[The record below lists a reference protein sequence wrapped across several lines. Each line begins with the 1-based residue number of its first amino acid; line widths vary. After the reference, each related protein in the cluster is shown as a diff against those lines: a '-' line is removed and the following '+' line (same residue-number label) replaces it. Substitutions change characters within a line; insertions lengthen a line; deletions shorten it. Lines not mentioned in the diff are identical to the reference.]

1 MKIIK
6 HPVTLKDKFTERKL
20 KIQKENSTFAHVQR
34 GENEVFDLFMD
45 QADSLSNTEKQL
57 LEETE
62 LFNKTLLKDKKLL
75 SLSEKINDVPRTKQ
89 QILQYKEITGKLL
102 NVAEKCGAVH
112 LRQNMKIAFD
122 LMLENSKH
130 LDLRI

>member
-20 KIQKENSTFAHVQR
+20 KIQKENSPFAHVQR

>member
-1 MKIIK
+1 M
-6 HPVTLKDKFTERKL
+6 
-20 KIQKENSTFAHVQR
+20 KIQKHCITLRDKFREQKINIRKENAPFAHIPR
-34 GENEVFDLFMD
+34 GENKAFDTFMD
-45 QADSLSNTEKQL
+45 RADSLGNTEKGL
-57 LEETE
+57 LKETK
-62 LFNKTLLKDKKLL
+62 LFNKALLKDKKLL
-75 SLSEKINDVPRTKQ
+75 LLSEKINDVPKTKQ
-89 QILQYKEITGKLL
+89 QIAEYKEITGKLL

>member
-20 KIQKENSTFAHVQR
+20 KIQKENSPFAHVQR

-45 QADSLSNTEKQL
+45 QADSLSNT
-57 LEETE
+57 
-62 LFNKTLLKDKKLL
+62 D
-75 SLSEKINDVPRTKQ
+75 
-89 QILQYKEITGKLL
+89 
-102 NVAEKCGAVH
+102 VAEKCGAVH

>member
-1 MKIIK
+1 
-6 HPVTLKDKFTERKL
+6 
-20 KIQKENSTFAHVQR
+20 
-34 GENEVFDLFMD
+34 MD

>member
-20 KIQKENSTFAHVQR
+20 KIQKENSPFAHVQR

-89 QILQYKEITGKLL
+89 QILQYHVL
-102 NVAEKCGAVH
+102 NMEK
-112 LRQNMKIAFD
+112 KY
-122 LMLENSKH
+122 
-130 LDLRI
+130 

>member
-20 KIQKENSTFAHVQR
+20 KIQKENSPFAHVQR
-34 GENEVFDLFMD
+34 GENEVFELFMD

-62 LFNKTLLKDKKLL
+62 LFNKTLLKDKNFYHYPK
-75 SLSEKINDVPRTKQ
+75 K
-89 QILQYKEITGKLL
+89 
-102 NVAEKCGAVH
+102 
-112 LRQNMKIAFD
+112 
-122 LMLENSKH
+122 
-130 LDLRI
+130 